1 MNMKEGN
8 CARTTKKSFMEKNN
22 KESCEINYEN
32 SEESCENRKEA
43 TNHETGNRAKGRKI
57 SEVVIIILVWIID

>member
-1 MNMKEGN
+1 MNMKERN

-22 KESCEINYEN
+22 KELCEINYEN

-43 TNHETGNRAKGRKI
+43 TNRETGKSCKRQKN
-57 SEVVIIILVWIID
+57 